1 MYDLMEEN
9 KQMRAELEGLRASSF
24 DLRAAEVAQD
34 NSRLRK
40 RNGEL

>member
-1 MYDLMEEN
+1 MFDLMEEN
-9 KQMRAELEGLRASSF
+9 KQMRAELEGFRSSSF

-34 NSRLRK
+34 NTRLRK